1 MNGWQRGLVDDLD
14 EVFRS
19 IHSRRG
25 RMSMLVLAVAMSVG
39 VTVASIGIGRTAAE
53 QIAGDLAASIQD
65 QVTLSAATGS
75 DGRGGDLFPP
85 DAEARAT
92 DVPLVRTAGLRVELN
107 SDLAP
112 VSRPGI
118 LNTSER
124 PPGVIAVTGGYLIGA
139 SAQSPS
145 AWAFSTPHVQP
156 VALVG
161 ARAAERLG
169 LPTTSAYSGV
179 TIEVGGRELQVIGTL
194 PPGRE
199 QLDELVLIPYS
210 IGVEMLSSDASA
222 RMVVTT
228 EPGAGARVAAVLAA
242 AVRPD
247 APTALSPS
255 RVVDLAAL
263 REGVDTQLGRLTGML
278 GIVLT
283 VITAL
288 LIGNTTASSVSART
302 AEIGLRRALGA
313 SSPMIVRLFLGEG
326 MIVGLL
332 GGLVGAALGCW
343 LIVATAA
350 GFEWTARLSP
360 DLLALGITLGIGT
373 GIIASAYPSSRA
385 AQIHPAQAVR
395 VE

>member
-1 MNGWQRGLVDDLD
+1 
-14 EVFRS
+14 
-19 IHSRRG
+19 
-25 RMSMLVLAVAMSVG
+25 MSMLVLAVAMSVG